1 MGLFSNIFGKKKK
14 LLEPADLSVLKTDMH
29 SHLIP
34 GIDDGAETI
43 EDSIEMIKALNDLGF
58 TKLITTPHIMSDFYK
73 NTPEI
78 ILDGLEKVKER
89 IKEEN
94 IPVELEAAAEYYL
107 DFDFENKLKEKNV
120 LTFGDNY
127 LLIEVSYFNA
137 PEGMERVVFEALS
150 NGYKPVLAHVE
161 RYPFWYGQWEK
172 YERFKELG
180 ILFQL
185 NTMSL
190 AGHYG
195 GGAKKVGEE
204 LIEKGMIEFLGTDM
218 HNMNHVE
225 SMKRAIREESLHKI
239 LASGKLLNN
248 QL

>member
-1 MGLFSNIFGKKKK
+1 MGLFGNIFKKKKK
-14 LLEPADLSVLKTDMH
+14 LLEPADLSVLKADMH

-43 EDSIEMIKALNDLGF
+43 DDSINMIRELHAMGF
-58 TKLITTPHIMSDFYK
+58 SKIITTPHIMSDFYK

-78 ILDGLEKVKER
+78 ILGGLEKVKER
-89 IKEEN
+89 VKEEG

-107 DFDFENKLKEKNV
+107 DFDFEAKLKAKEV

-127 LLIEVSYFNA
+127 LLVEVSYFNA

-150 NGYKPVLAHVE
+150 NGYKPILAHIE
-161 RYPFWYGQWEK
+161 RYPFWYGQWDK

-190 AGHYG
+190 GGHYG

-204 LIEKGMIEFLGTDM
+204 LIDKGMIEFIGTDM
-218 HNMNHVE
+218 HNMSHVE
-225 SMKRAIREESLHKI
+225 SMKRAIREEHLHKV
-239 LASGKLLNN
+239 LASGKLLNAT
-248 QL
+248 L